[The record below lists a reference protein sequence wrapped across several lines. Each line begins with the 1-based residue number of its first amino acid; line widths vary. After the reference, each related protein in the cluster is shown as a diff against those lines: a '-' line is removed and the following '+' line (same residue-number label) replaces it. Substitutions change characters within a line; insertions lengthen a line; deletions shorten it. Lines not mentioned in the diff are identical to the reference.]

1 VGKKGERPTP
11 LEIWRVLEDSQ
22 DLAVYEYGYVLE
34 RITDQ
39 ADMEKEND
47 KHLGPK
53 LVQGSGPAQ
62 VPLQAR
68 QEYMALC
75 RVGFNHSAIVL
86 KKQTYQSQQIFSK
99 CL

>member
-1 VGKKGERPTP
+1 M
-11 LEIWRVLEDSQ
+11 VLEDSQ
-22 DLAVYEYGYVLE
+22 DLAICEYGYVLE
-34 RITDQ
+34 SIPYQ

-62 VPLQAR
+62 VPQQAR

-75 RVGFNHSAIVL
+75 RVGFNHSASVL
-86 KKQTYQSQQIFSK
+86 KKQTYQSQQIFSN